1 MEEEAEDEDS
11 DAEGEVDNYFDYH
24 PGAYSVSTPMLTETP
39 VQEDVDQDDVD
50 ALERMLFAED
60 KVPAVEPGT
69 QSGTLHPPEPVG
81 DSSFAVTSTSA
92 TPSATA
98 EPTPAGEA
106 SSDEDEDDAA
116 EDDEDRDDA
125 DREGDESKRQA
136 MERIEDM
143 TSKISEQRE
152 LLKKT
157 TNAILKKKL
166 AKRIQDLEDDVAM
179 MKKNAGLADREDDE

>member
-1 MEEEAEDEDS
+1 MEEEEDDS

-39 VQEDVDQDDVD
+39 VQEEINQEDVD
-50 ALERMLFAED
+50 ALERMFFAED
-60 KVPAVEPGT
+60 KVSAPEPTVST
-69 QSGTLHPPEPVG
+69 QTTLHPPEAGG

-98 EPTPAGEA
+98 EQTPAGEA
-106 SSDEDEDDAA
+106 TSDEDEDDAG

-125 DREGDESKRQA
+125 EKEGDENKRQA
-136 MERIEDM
+136 MERIDDM
-143 TSKISEQRE
+143 TNKIAEQRE

-166 AKRIQDLEDDVAM
+166 ARRIQDLEDDVAM
-179 MKKNAGLADREDDE
+179 MRKNAGLGDAEEDE